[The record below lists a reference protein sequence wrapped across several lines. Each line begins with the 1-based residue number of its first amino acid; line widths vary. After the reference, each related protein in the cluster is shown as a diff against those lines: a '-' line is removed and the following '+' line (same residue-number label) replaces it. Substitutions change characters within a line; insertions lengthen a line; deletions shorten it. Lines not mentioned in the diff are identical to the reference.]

1 MKKILAAFTA
11 ICLSG
16 ATVAFAQSQL
26 DALRYGQTDLHGT
39 ARSLAMAG
47 AFGALGGDISVMG
60 NNPAGLGVYRS
71 SEWVITLVQTTPK
84 TTATWGNSTTTNKDR
99 AKLSIDNFAC
109 VGSFN
114 TAREEGIVGWTAGFS
129 YNKVKDFRR
138 TYTMT
143 GEGQAIP
150 ASISDYIAEHSRYG
164 MDELDDPD
172 NAYLNDVSWLST
184 LGYQAGLIDYFNDE
198 EHPRSAFGSF
208 GQDEGYSP
216 YPMSKASL
224 TVQEQG
230 AVDHYNLAAA
240 INISN
245 YLFAGISMAI
255 TNMDYTYSS
264 KYDEKFNNDDDL
276 FLDNTL
282 ITKGSGFSLNVG
294 LIARPADFLR
304 IGLAYRSPVWYT
316 MTDYFDSQAGSSVT
330 IVNEVG
336 ENEYREL
343 PPAATPKGAFSKYLY
358 RSPDKWLF
366 STAAIFG
373 QSALL
378 SVDYEL
384 TNFGKM
390 ALFDFYTSQENRPV
404 NDEIKANM
412 DQTATLRI
420 GGEYK
425 LTPQLALRAGW
436 SYSQSAVS
444 AVLGKGSTRGEA
456 VIAGTIPHF
465 TIDKGTTAYSLGAG
479 YRFSSNFYSDIACV
493 LSSSKEEAYAFPDL
507 LILDNTDHSIHA
519 PLNTQRLRIA
529 LTFGYKF

>member
-11 ICLSG
+11 FCLSG
-16 ATVAFAQSQL
+16 ATLAFAQSQL

-39 ARSLAMAG
+39 ARTLGMAG
-47 AFGALGGDISVMG
+47 AFGALGGDVSVMG

-84 TTATWGNSTTTNKDR
+84 TTASWGNSTTTNKDR

-114 TAREEGIVGWTAGFS
+114 TRQEEGIVSWTAGFS
-129 YNKVKDFRR
+129 YNKLKDFRR

-143 GEGQAIP
+143 GQAIP

-172 NAYLNDVSWLST
+172 NAYNNDVSWLST
-184 LGYQAGLIDYFNDE
+184 LGYQAGLIDYFNE
-198 EHPRSAFGSF
+198 EVNPRSAFGSF

-216 YPMSKASL
+216 YPMSKATL
-224 TVQEQG
+224 EVQEQG
-230 AVDHYNLAAA
+230 AIDHYNLAAA

-264 KYDEKFNNDDDL
+264 QYDEKFNNDDDL
-276 FLDNTL
+276 FLHNTL

-294 LIARPADFLR
+294 LIARPTDFLR
-304 IGLAYRSPVWYT
+304 IGLAYHSPVWYT
-316 MTDYFDSQAGSSVT
+316 MTDYFYSQAGSSVT
-330 IVNEVG
+330 IEPNEAG
-336 ENEYREL
+336 EDQYWKRS
-343 PPAATPKGAFSKYLY
+343 AATPEGAFSKYLY

-384 TNFGKM
+384 TNFGNM

-436 SYSQSAVS
+436 SYTQSAVS
-444 AVLGKGSTRGEA
+444 GVLGKGFTGGEA

-493 LSSSKEEAYAFPDL
+493 LSSYKEEAYAFPDL
-507 LILDNTDHSIHA
+507 LILDNTDHSIPA
-519 PLNTQRLRIA
+519 PLNTQRLRVA
-529 LTFGYKF
+529 LTLGYKF